1 MTSRTLVFE
10 ELSPATTIYNP
21 PTDAAFSVKDAPST
35 VLICGFMGAT
45 TSNLSRYSEKYNAL
59 YPAARII
66 VVTSTLTDT
75 LGFTARQF
83 SKKLNQRT
91 EIPAQA
97 LLASMKDGGDMLL
110 VHAFSNGGAMTLAA
124 VSKSYHRIAGT
135 ALPARMVVLDSL
147 PGGDHLRNE
156 FSRWV
161 KAIGVGLPA
170 NPAVKWPAKFLI
182 VLVVI
187 ALLGLPSLFGYEN
200 AITKA
205 RLDLNNEDL
214 ISLQAKRL
222 YIYSEADALVGANE
236 VREHAAESAAKGC
249 YVKTVNFGDSG
260 HIRHAI
266 VYKGKSTV
274 SLPGSVATM
283 RARKVFISTLPTPR
297 IIPLR
302 FVWKKFLVDDEF
314 RSILGS
320 CCQQLE
326 GFCCLIC
333 VRNTSL
339 KHNSIC
345 LSEVKQPIARVRTA
359 LDVHIALP

>member
-10 ELSPATTIYNP
+10 KLSPATTIYNP

-66 VVTSTLTDT
+66 VVTSTSTDT
-75 LGFTARQF
+75 LGFTALRF

-91 EIPAQA
+91 EIPAKA

-283 RARKVFISTLPTPR
+283 RARKVFISTLPTPH
-297 IIPLR
+297 IIPFR
-302 FVWKKFLVDDEF
+302 FVWMKFLVDDEF

-320 CCQQLE
+320 CCKQLE

-333 VRNTSL
+333 VRNTRL
-339 KHNSIC
+339 KRNSIC
-345 LSEVKQPIARVRTA
+345 LSEVKQPVARVRTA